1 MVFYC
6 RWEMEVGSKI
16 SKWTRALVLRDS
28 MVDSYQMKLRTWAS
42 SDVFFPQILNLNS
55 QSWGNQSIYWLDR
68 VAVNMRIWFRV
79 YVKTCRV
86 LCSWNIL
93 HMLRL
98 MYMFE
103 CGVIYFFCLIFAKVG
118 SVHAENIVSVSVFA
132 SSQVSVRLFGWFRC
146 RCLFLVVWHIVSC
159 LVSCTGLW

>member
-1 MVFYC
+1 
-6 RWEMEVGSKI
+6 
-16 SKWTRALVLRDS
+16 
-28 MVDSYQMKLRTWAS
+28 
-42 SDVFFPQILNLNS
+42 
-55 QSWGNQSIYWLDR
+55 
-68 VAVNMRIWFRV
+68 MRIWFRV

-103 CGVIYFFCLIFAKVG
+103 CGVICFVCLIFGKVG
-118 SVHAENIVSVSVFA
+118 SVHAENIVSVSVFTSA
-132 SSQVSVRLFGWFRC
+132 QVSVRLFGWFRC

-159 LVSCTGLW
+159 LVSCTGLYPVVAWLLHRTFSLIAWLLHRNFFISCLALAQYFFH